1 MSIKKYRLGSDS
13 AYGQHIAATSGL
25 DWIDVPDGVS
35 LQSEQAQL
43 IWAQFTQSR
52 LVEDWTL
59 ADLVQLGKVVQMESD
74 MRDLWA
80 EYHDHEIME
89 DGELNPIR
97 DKLMKHIDPI
107 QKQQLSI
114 IRSMGLN
121 TPSTDPRTMA
131 KAVENVRNHQA
142 TAEKNK
148 DSLLA
153 QPHH

>member
-1 MSIKKYRLGSDS
+1 MGTKKQRIGGNSSISGHLALRDGLG
-13 AYGQHIAATSGL
+13 
-25 DWIDVPDGVS
+25 WIDVPDGVS
-35 LQSEQAQL
+35 LKSKQAEL
-43 IWAQFTQSR
+43 IWSQFCQSR

-59 ADLVQLGKVVQMESD
+59 ADLAQLGKVVQMESD
-74 MRDLWA
+74 LRDLWD
-80 EYHDHEIME
+80 EYHQHEIME
-89 DGELNPIR
+89 DGQLNPVR
-97 DKLMKHIDPI
+97 DRLLKHIDPI

-148 DSLLA
+148 GSLLA
-153 QPHH
+153 QSHH